1 MTTGNVVFSRRVVD
15 LLEGGDKVEEVE
27 EEDAEAV
34 VVGSGATTSGVV
46 VADGVDVAALA
57 CGLARAPLRA
67 TDVVAEEEEEEDGE
81 ADGAGGSVGA
91 VAGAVGVAVASPFD
105 TSGSILAAFSI
116 ISATCDASVVGPLET
131 AVVVG
136 GDGFLLRGP
145 LRATDAED
153 EASEVMAAA
162 PAVLFHS
169 SKRRVNSPTP
179 SAEPPLP
186 SSPFFFFFFIVVDLL
201 FPSSPLL
208 LVANPRTTMG
218 RS

>member
-27 EEDAEAV
+27 VEEDAEAV
-34 VVGSGATTSGVV
+34 VVCSGATTSGG
-46 VADGVDVAALA
+46 DGVDVAALG

-67 TDVVAEEEEEEDGE
+67 TDVVAEEEDGE

-105 TSGSILAAFSI
+105 ASGSLLAFSI
-116 ISATCDASVVGPLET
+116 IFSATCIDASVVGPLET
-131 AVVVG
+131 AAVVG

-153 EASEVMAAA
+153 EEEASGGEVMAAA

-186 SSPFFFFFFIVVDLL
+186 SSPFFFFFFIFIDL
-201 FPSSPLL
+201 PSSPLL
-208 LVANPRTTMG
+208 LVANPRTMG